1 MSADLINSN
10 APAKAFFAEQSR
22 IWSAR
27 YESRTYRQRRTLIRE
42 FVQQYLGRLN
52 LETRGI
58 EVLDFGCGTGV
69 LLKDIAELGVDVIGV
84 DNSEPMIEA
93 ARLHVGNMC
102 GRVTLEYIS
111 NDLGVG
117 IYQNRIYDIVVCISV
132 LEFVSDLQ
140 AVLSRLCACV
150 APGGVLILSI
160 PNRHSW
166 LRTLEKFVYRHP
178 ALVRH
183 FTRLKH
189 LADPECYLSIQKHQL
204 ALDEVNVSMKQEG
217 LRKQEHRFYG
227 APKVLGRLERFERIG
242 MTLVTVFQK

>member
-1 MSADLINSN
+1 MSADLITSN
-10 APAKAFFAEQSR
+10 ALARAFFAKQSR

-42 FVQQYLGRLN
+42 LVQRYFGRITLAS
-52 LETRGI
+52 RAI

-69 LLKDIAELGVDVIGV
+69 LSKDIAELGVSVTGV

-93 ARLHVGNMC
+93 ARLHFGSMAQL
-102 GRVTLEYIS
+102 VTLEYVS

-117 IYQNRIYDIVVCISV
+117 VYQHRIYDIVLCISV

-166 LRTLEKFVYRHP
+166 LRTFEKFMYRHP
-178 ALVRH
+178 ALVQHLR
-183 FTRLKH
+183 RLKH
-189 LADPECYLSIQKHQL
+189 LADPECYLSIEKHQL
-204 ALDEVNVSMKQEG
+204 TLDEINVSMKQEG
-217 LRKQEHRFYG
+217 LRKLEHRFYG
-227 APKVLGRLERFERIG
+227 APKVLGRLERVETIG
-242 MTLVTVFQK
+242 MMLVAVFQK